1 MPENMN
7 ELNRTLGIVLGK
19 IDFLIKEVKDIRDEM
34 TDSEGKSYT
43 SRASI
48 HRRLDEVV
56 QRTGSLEGKMGGVET
71 TLAEVRETT
80 DQVERWR
87 LMGLGALGITGLAA
101 GSIGAFFA
109 TYWDSIVKVFRGQ

>member
-7 ELNRTLGIVLGK
+7 ELNRTLGIVLGE
-19 IDFLIKEVKDIRDEM
+19 IDFLIKEVKDIRDDM
-34 TDSEGKSYT
+34 TDSEGKSDT

-56 QRTGSLEGKMGGVET
+56 QRTGSLEGKMGSVERT
-71 TLAEVRETT
+71 VDEVKVVTE
-80 DQVERWR
+80 QVERWR

-109 TYWDSIVKVFRGQ
+109 AYWDSIVKVFRGQ